1 MNKIAH
7 LFLIALAIAIM
18 TMLAAI
24 AWSQPQPGKIK
35 VTVLTKANEPLQGA
49 TIRLLGTKQGAI
61 AKFGGIGQI
70 NAVMPG
76 TYSVAV
82 TCVGFEI
89 DTIKNISVVS
99 DSIRTFT
106 VHLKERP
113 ITGSI
118 TIEPNYRKKNLT
130 TTIDRSL
137 VPPIPLQMNDTNR
150 GGFTIRGSRSPNFQI
165 EPEVGDIVSG
175 GPRVAP
181 ISIFRTQ
188 VEPVDTTSRVYRAYY
203 KK

>member
-24 AWSQPQPGKIK
+24 AWSQPQRGKIK

-70 NAVMPG
+70 DAVMPG

-82 TCVGFEI
+82 TYVGLAT
-89 DTIKNISVVS
+89 DTIKNIRVS
-99 DSIRTFT
+99 FDSTSTFT

-113 ITGSI
+113 SFGPI
-118 TIEPNYRKKNLT
+118 TIQPKLPVLYPQKIDNLV
-130 TTIDRSL
+130 RL
-137 VPPIPLQMNDTNR
+137 IPSFVRDTSYHGFSVR
-150 GGFTIRGSRSPNFQI
+150 GGRATDSIINFRD
-165 EPEVGDIVSG
+165 PVGDQFSG
-175 GPRVAP
+175 P
-181 ISIFRTQ
+181 ISRFAISEIS
-188 VEPVDTTSRVYRAYY
+188 VKPVDTTSRVYRAYY